1 MAVAAPILDVIEYER
16 GTEPK
21 RKVDPITAR
30 VIAGALD
37 NIALEVGHKLTRMSY
52 SSIIRESEDFGVA
65 LLDAEGRQICECSL
79 STPLQLGPIPGY
91 LKGIR
96 QLFDER
102 GDVFEDGDV
111 IIHNSPYHGAS
122 HEPDV
127 GFCVPVFWK
136 GELVGFSF
144 TTAHHLDV
152 GAMTPGS
159 CGIVDAVDAYAE
171 GLQFKA
177 IKAYSRGVK
186 NEMVWRL
193 LRDNIRA
200 SEMVVGDMEA
210 QVAACQIG
218 ARRYVELLE
227 QYGREDVEAA
237 CEELM
242 NYSER
247 MLRREIEQLPDGVYS
262 AEGFIDGFENDPD
275 PSKRDQRIT
284 VTVTVAG
291 DTLTVDLTGTSPQLS
306 DKAINMPFVGTVDIA
321 IYVTLRSILLD
332 TATHEYVPQNS
343 GLVRPVRIVAE
354 RGSLANP
361 TFPCAT
367 IARFCPGNIVA
378 DTLMAALAPICPD
391 RVSAGIGNMKVIA
404 YSGVWNQNYWVYMDI
419 TEGAYGGRQG
429 KDGIDASDVLYANTR
444 NNPVEDIEAHYPL
457 RVTRYELRTDKSGA
471 GKWRG
476 GIGSIRDMQF
486 LGQAHMSL
494 EGDGNRHA
502 PKGLFGG
509 RDGTP
514 GDVVYISANGEE
526 THLPSKLQSRWAHP
540 GDTIRT
546 VSPCAGGYGD
556 PLQRNPERVLED
568 VLDEFISVESAR
580 TFYRV
585 VVDLPAG
592 KVDEVATAQ
601 LRATTKRRNG
611 DVSEL
616 TPDSARGGAD

>member
-1 MAVAAPILDVIEYER
+1 MAVMAPVVDVIEYER
-16 GTEPK
+16 GLEPK

-65 LLDAEGRQICECSL
+65 LLDAEGRQICECAL

-91 LKGIR
+91 LRGIR
-96 QLFDER
+96 QILAER
-102 GDVFEDGDV
+102 GDVFEEGDV
-111 IIHNSPYHGAS
+111 ILHNSAYHGAS

-127 GFCVPVFWK
+127 GLCVPIFWK
-136 GELVGFSF
+136 GELVGFSI

-177 IKAYSRGVK
+177 IKAYSQGVK
-186 NEMVWRL
+186 NEQVWRI

-200 SEMVVGDMEA
+200 SDMVVGDMEA

-218 ARRYVELLE
+218 AKRYVELLE

-247 MLRREIEQLPDGVYS
+247 MLRREIEQLPDGVYG
-262 AEGFIDGFENDPD
+262 AEGWIDGFEDDPD
-275 PSKRDQRIT
+275 PSKRDQRIK
-284 VTVTVAG
+284 VTVTVKG

-343 GLVRPVRIVAE
+343 GLVRPIRIIAE

-391 RVSAGIGNMKVIA
+391 RVSAGVGNMKVIA
-404 YSGVWNQNYWVYMDI
+404 YSGVWNQTYWVYMDI
-419 TEGAYGGRQG
+419 TEGAYGGRLG

-444 NNPVEDIEAHYPL
+444 NNPIEDIEAHYPL

-486 LGQAHMSL
+486 LGRAHMSL
-494 EGDGNRHA
+494 EGDGNRHP

-509 RDGTP
+509 RDGTA
-514 GDVVYISANGEE
+514 GDVVYISADGTH
-526 THLPSKLQSRWAHP
+526 THLPSKLQSRWAQP
-540 GDTIRT
+540 ADTIRT

-556 PLQRNPERVLED
+556 PLERDPQRVLED
-568 VLDEFISVESAR
+568 VLDEFISAQSAR
-580 TFYRV
+580 THYGV
-585 VVDLPAG
+585 VVDAG
-592 KVDEVATAQ
+592 AGQVDREATAK
-601 LRATTKRRNG
+601 LRASVASSG
-611 DVSEL
+611 SG
-616 TPDSARGGAD
+616 RG